1 MNEYNVT
8 SILPNIHSYL
18 TNKKVN
24 NYHNSAYIDSFFS
37 YLGSELTE
45 SGNCPTFPI
54 YHGTFSGIAEE
65 FKYDVSEE
73 YSMMK
78 NEDWFKIFN
87 NNLFSMEKVKLNPR
101 MILHFSS
108 NSSLSININECDVD
122 YQHEEQSD
130 EVIEE
135 QSNENEEEQ
144 SDENEEEQSNENR
157 RTI

>member
-1 MNEYNVT
+1 MGMMNEYSVS

-24 NYHNSAYIDSFFS
+24 NSHNSAYIDSFFS

-45 SGNCPTFPI
+45 NGHCPTFPI
-54 YHGTFSGIAEE
+54 YYGTFSGIADE

-87 NNLFSMEKVKLNPR
+87 NNLFTMEKVKLNSLSR
-101 MILHFSS
+101 SN
-108 NSSLSININECDVD
+108 NSSISMN
-122 YQHEEQSD
+122 
-130 EVIEE
+130 IEE
-135 QSNENEEEQ
+135 YNV
-144 SDENEEEQSNENR
+144 
-157 RTI
+157 